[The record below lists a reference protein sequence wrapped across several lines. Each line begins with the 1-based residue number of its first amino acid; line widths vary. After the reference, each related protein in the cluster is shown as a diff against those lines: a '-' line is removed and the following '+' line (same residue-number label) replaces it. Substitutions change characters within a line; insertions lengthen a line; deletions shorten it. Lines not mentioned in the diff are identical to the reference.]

1 VAPDAAGTTAATRT
15 GPVEGPPA
23 PPAAVPV
30 VPDPLRRIPG
40 RGAWVHPDPDCVTLA
55 QRRRAFG
62 RALRVTG
69 LIDSSAVSEYLA
81 QTVPDSSGQHRTAE
95 EAPADLRRR

>member
-1 VAPDAAGTTAATRT
+1 VAPEAAGTTAATHT
-15 GPVEGPPA
+15 GSGEDPSA
-23 PPAAVPV
+23 SAAIVPV

-40 RGAWVHPDPDCVTLA
+40 RGAWVHRDPDCVTLA

-62 RALRVTG
+62 RALRVAG

-95 EAPADLRRR
+95 QAPADLRRR